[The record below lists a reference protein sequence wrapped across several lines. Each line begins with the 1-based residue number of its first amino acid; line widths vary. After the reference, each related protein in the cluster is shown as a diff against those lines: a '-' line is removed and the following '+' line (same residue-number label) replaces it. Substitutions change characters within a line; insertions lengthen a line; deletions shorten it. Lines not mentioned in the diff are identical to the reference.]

1 MRIVI
6 AGLLGGLVMFLWGFV
21 SHMFTPLGAMG
32 MQTLPVAQQDA
43 VIATSKLAFGN
54 TPGVYMVPGL
64 ENMDDYGDEG
74 KMYEFSD
81 RAAKN
86 PYAFVVYQP
95 EGHKMAQTMA
105 PNLAKEFATN
115 VVSAIVAAAIA
126 IGLVGF
132 GSRVIAVGLMGL
144 FAWLAISVPY
154 WNWYRFPTD
163 FTIANLVI
171 QVVGWT
177 LAGVAIAWWL
187 GRNER
192 RRGTL

>member
-6 AGLLGGLVMFLWGFV
+6 AGILGGLVMFLWGFV
-21 SHMFTPLGAMG
+21 SHMATPLGSMG
-32 MQTLPVAQQDA
+32 MHTLPVAQQDA

-64 ENMDDYGDEG
+64 EDMNDYGDEA
-74 KMYEFSD
+74 KMKAFGE
-81 RAAKN
+81 RTKGA
-86 PYAFVVYQP
+86 PYAFVVYRP
-95 EGHKMAQTMA
+95 DGNTAGAEMG
-105 PNLAKEFATN
+105 PNLGKELATN

-132 GSRVIAVGLMGL
+132 GSRVIAIGMMGL

-177 LAGVAIAWWL
+177 LAGMAIAWWL

-192 RRGTL
+192 RRGSL